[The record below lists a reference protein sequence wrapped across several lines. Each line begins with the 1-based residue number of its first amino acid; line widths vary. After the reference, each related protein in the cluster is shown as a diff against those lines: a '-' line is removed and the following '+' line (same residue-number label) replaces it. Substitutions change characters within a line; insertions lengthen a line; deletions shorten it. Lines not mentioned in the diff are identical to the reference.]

1 MSIELFFKLRFS
13 FLFPS
18 RLIHIC
24 IIFQRNFSL
33 VIWRLGVFLL
43 LLFLWFNFCFFSWWK
58 KASLSHSLKDQIQM
72 QQFSRLSPNS
82 SGLSDTDQH
91 LTLQRPWYGLR
102 KTRSTKELG
111 TPELQPQISFDVL
124 NWSLPP
130 PPQLWELAPARYL
143 LMCTDTKLVI
153 TPWESL
159 ERGWHQAT
167 SSRWENN
174 FQVEHGPSGA
184 SSRWAGGG
192 FFFFSGS
199 YGFLLQY
206 FFSVFSN
213 QFFHLLQPILNNKQ
227 NPLILFGLT
236 VWALGCRILKHL
248 LAFIQRFYLYYSFHS
263 ICIFVSMLNV
273 GLSKKNTLQNT
284 FLKIS

>member
-1 MSIELFFKLRFS
+1 MHYFPEELLTCYLEAWGFFAVAVFMV
-13 FLFPS
+13 
-18 RLIHIC
+18 
-24 IIFQRNFSL
+24 Q
-33 VIWRLGVFLL
+33 FLL
-43 LLFLWFNFCFFSWWK
+43 FQLVK
-58 KASLSHSLKDQIQM
+58 KASLSHSLKDQIQV
-72 QQFSRLSPNS
+72 QQFSRLSPNR
-82 SGLSDTDQH
+82 SGLSDMDQH
-91 LTLQRPWYGLR
+91 LTLQWPWYGLR
-102 KTRSTKELG
+102 KTRSTNELG
-111 TPELQPQISFDVL
+111 TPELQPQISSDVL
-124 NWSLPP
+124 NWSLPL
-130 PPQLWELAPARYL
+130 PQLWELAPARYL
-143 LMCTDTKLVI
+143 LMCTDSKLVI

-199 YGFLLQY
+199 YGFLPQY

-213 QFFHLLQPILNNKQ
+213 QFFHLLQPTLNNKQ

-236 VWALGCRILKHL
+236 AWALGCRILKHL
-248 LAFIQRFYLYYSFHS
+248 LAFIQRFYLYSSFHS

-273 GLSKKNTLQNT
+273 GLSQMNTLQNT